1 MHNRHNRLHEE
12 AEIPQCDDSMETHHN
27 KMHGYVIVY
36 LMKHEKEEVF
46 QRDIEEAMNI
56 RRSTATVLLQR
67 MEKAG
72 MLTREPVTYD
82 ARLKR
87 IVLTDR
93 AKELYHKIGQ
103 ELATLE
109 EVLTQGLSEEELEQ
123 FSMIMD
129 KMKSNLRNTLQ

>member
-1 MHNRHNRLHEE
+1 MLFR
-12 AEIPQCDDSMETHHN
+12 SMT
-27 KMHGYVIVY
+27 
-36 LMKHEKEEVF
+36 HEKAEVF
-46 QRDIEEAMNI
+46 PRDIEEAMNI